1 MILTPNILILR
12 PGKTNTKMKNSTLK
26 LMLLLVMLFPAVL
39 LAQIPKLNSFTT
51 ATATIFL
58 DFDGHTV
65 QSAGWNSGTA
75 FYCQPA
81 ALAAAQINEM
91 FNRVSEDY
99 RPFNINITTDSTK
112 FSAAPLNRRMR
123 IIITPSSSWYPG
135 NVGGVSY
142 VGSFTW
148 GDNTPGFVFSD
159 KLTNNTKYIS
169 ECITHESGHTV
180 GLSHQSRYDGSCNLV
195 EQYNVG
201 AGSGETSW
209 APVMGNSYYRNMTG
223 WNDGPTPF
231 GCANIQ
237 DNLTIITSSNG
248 FTYRTDDY
256 AEARNNSTF
265 SLGSNVF
272 SADGIITTNTDKD
285 AFKFT
290 PTGNVNFYLEVKP
303 FSVGANSGANL
314 DVAVDM
320 YNGNTLIRTFNPE
333 SSLSISIDTMLNAGT
348 YYFVVSGAGNVNID
362 NYGSL
367 GSYSLTGFFG
377 ALAVRDIKL
386 AGTVD
391 KNKHNLNWNV
401 VADEPIK
408 LQVVEMSTDGINFKS
423 LSTIN
428 ALQKT
433 FSYSTNQSGN
443 IFYRLKVTS
452 VLDQTAYSNVIALK
466 STATTEKL
474 FTVST
479 LVQNE
484 IAVNATENYN
494 YRLSDANGRLL
505 AQGIG
510 QKGMNKINVK
520 NQPGG
525 MYILQLAN
533 NNQRQSER
541 IIKQ

>member
-290 PTGNVNFYLEVKP
+290 PTGNVNFYLDVKP
-303 FSVGANSGANL
+303 FSVGGNSGANL

-408 LQVVEMSTDGINFKS
+408 EQVVEMSTDGINFKL

-505 AQGIG
+505 TQGIG
-510 QKGMNKINVK
+510 QKGMNKINVTQ
-520 NQPGG
+520 QPGG